1 MKYLRQ
7 FLILMS
13 VMALTSM
20 SFPSPLFGQSFGERV
35 RVTLEGDK
43 MIGTIASMNQSG
55 FDLNLS
61 EGGSLSVMYSD
72 IKRLERSL
80 GTENY
85 SNKERLTGGLAG
97 GLAGVLVGG
106 LVGGLVG
113 LELYL
118 DGLESYCCERSG
130 EIIIEGASK
139 GAIFLGAPLGLYVMV
154 RGALMK
160 KEKWETIPTPSMSGR
175 LRISPMIDV
184 ASIGGNRRAV
194 IGARI
199 RF

>member
-20 SFPSPLFGQSFGERV
+20 SFPSPLFGQSVGERV

-43 MIGTIASMNQSG
+43 MIGSIASMNQSG

-85 SNKERLTGGLAG
+85 SKKERLTGGLAG
-97 GLAGVLVGG
+97 GL
-106 LVGGLVG
+106 VG
-113 LELYL
+113 LFLAAITPCVDLY
-118 DGLESYCCERSG
+118 SCERSG

-139 GAIFLGAPLGLYVMV
+139 GAIFLGAPLGLIGMV
-154 RGALMK
+154 SGALMK

-175 LRISPMIDV
+175 LRICPMIDV

-194 IGARI
+194 VGARI